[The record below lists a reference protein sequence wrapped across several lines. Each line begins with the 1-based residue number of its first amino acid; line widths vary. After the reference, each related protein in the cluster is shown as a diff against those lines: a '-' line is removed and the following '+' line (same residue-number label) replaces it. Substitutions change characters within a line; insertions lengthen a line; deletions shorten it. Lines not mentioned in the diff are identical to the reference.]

1 MSDLPA
7 PLVPPDCDLTDFSFM
22 PLDVRRLRDSRIASI
37 VDGEAFRSAVL
48 LWCAAWHQK
57 PAASLPDDD
66 VELAQLAGFG
76 RVVREWQAVKA
87 NALYGW
93 IRCSDGRLYHPV
105 VAEKALESWAKKLD
119 QRWRRECDRI
129 RKENKAR
136 ESDGRSVLPV
146 PDKPNHLAN
155 VPTAALTDVGP
166 FPPEK
171 LAFPSETGGG
181 RTGKVVNSPGNPAE
195 NALKGQ
201 GQGEKERYMSEPDGS
216 DASVP
221 IGSVSRDL
229 PDEGAPPCAAASPD
243 GPPAPAAPRKRLAY
257 PVEFDALWAAYP
269 TDPNMS
275 KSKALDAWK
284 RLGPDDRRAAMAS
297 IPGFRAYCRKNP
309 TYRPVHLVRFITD
322 RRFDGYVSS
331 TASPG
336 SATPAGSVAE
346 LTPEQRGNAQRSL
359 VRDWQNSPFGWPYK
373 LGPKPDEPGCQI
385 PPEILAEF
393 GFGPLVTPPRRA
405 ASA

>member
-1 MSDLPA
+1 MGAFPHLP
-7 PLVPPDCDLTDFSFM
+7 LFTDAFLADTTHLNAQETGAYLM
-22 PLDVRRLRDSRIASI
+22 LLMIAW
-37 VDGEAFRSAVL
+37 RSSE
-48 LWCAAWHQK
+48 CR
-57 PAASLPDDD
+57 LPDDD
-66 VELAQLAGFG
+66 DRLARWARVDRRTWQRIKPTIMEFWTHDGGFWIQRRLSKEREIVSKRAEVARHNGQQGG
-76 RVVREWQAVKA
+76 RPNSLNNNDRE
-87 NALYGW
+87 N
-93 IRCSDGRLYHPV
+93 PV
-105 VAEKALESWAKKLD
+105 GSSRVSREKAPIPIF
-119 QRWRRECDRI
+119 I
-129 RKENKAR
+129 RSSLR
-136 ESDGRSVLPV
+136 SD
-146 PDKPNHLAN
+146 
-155 VPTAALTDVGP
+155 
-166 FPPEK
+166 
-171 LAFPSETGGG
+171 
-181 RTGKVVNSPGNPAE
+181 
-195 NALKGQ
+195 
-201 GQGEKERYMSEPDGS
+201 MSEPDGS
-216 DASVP
+216 NASVP

-229 PDEGAPPCAAASPD
+229 PDEGTPPCAAASPD

-322 RRFDGYVSS
+322 RRFDGFVSN
-331 TASPG
+331 TAPPG

-393 GFGPLVTPPRRA
+393 DLGPLAAPPRRA
-405 ASA
+405 VSA